1 MEPVFNYVFLVR
13 KPGATVE
20 EVVEVFAPNMIK
32 AVMTL
37 AAAWPGVFV
46 VKHLGIAAKRGN
58 A

>member
-20 EVVEVFAPNMIK
+20 EVVEVFAPSLIK
-32 AVMTL
+32 AVMMMS
-37 AAAWPGVFV
+37 AAWPGVHIV
-46 VKHLGIAAKRGN
+46 EHMGIAAKGGK